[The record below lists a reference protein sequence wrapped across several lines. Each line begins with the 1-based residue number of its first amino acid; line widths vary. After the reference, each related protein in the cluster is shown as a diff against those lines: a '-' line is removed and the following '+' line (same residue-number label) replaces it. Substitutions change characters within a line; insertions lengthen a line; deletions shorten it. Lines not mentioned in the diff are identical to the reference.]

1 MWTCL
6 PLRTHVKRNH
16 REKPSELGLCTR
28 CLLEILVVKTAQGVR
43 GWWWLGVEEDEPVA
57 LFGTH
62 CHHSLW
68 CPRDDKP
75 QRRPPPKAKLF
86 LLCHCVLEEGCM
98 V

>member
-1 MWTCL
+1 M
-6 PLRTHVKRNH
+6 
-16 REKPSELGLCTR
+16 
-28 CLLEILVVKTAQGVR
+28 
-43 GWWWLGVEEDEPVA
+43 GVEEDEPVA

-86 LLCHCVLEEGCM
+86 LLCHCVLEEGCT